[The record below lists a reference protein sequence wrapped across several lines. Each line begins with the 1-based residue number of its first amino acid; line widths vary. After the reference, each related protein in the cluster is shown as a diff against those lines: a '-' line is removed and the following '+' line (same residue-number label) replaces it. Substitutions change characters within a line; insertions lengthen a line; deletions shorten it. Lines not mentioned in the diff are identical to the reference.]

1 MLLIGQ
7 PMKGFNNEAD
17 SKDEQRLVYRYLA
30 DGITCPFKPPID
42 GKVHKTKSPKP

>member
-30 DGITCPFKPPID
+30 EGITCPFKPPID
-42 GKVHKTKSPKP
+42 GKVHKP